1 MRPPGG
7 RWLSIRGGTS
17 ATGVN
22 EYSNAARAD
31 LESKRQGSE
40 PGGHFRVLM
49 HRTKQCCGKRQGP
62 AFAVEEISSG
72 GLQLG
77 EHLRRQPTLK
87 GSVSSARWPSS
98 ASRARAGSS
107 ASGCSRAS
115 TSASSRASPSSVSPA
130 GRLSSASRVRV
141 LRVWLRLGDRDGQS
155 LGPVRS
161 YPGTTRW
168 SGQRR
173 ARWFTT
179 ALSRFCHGHRPVVST
194 SSE

>member
-49 HRTKQCCGKRQGP
+49 HRTKQCCGKRQGQLSQSRRS
-62 AFAVEEISSG
+62 AAVGFSWASSCVG
-72 GLQLG
+72 S
-77 EHLRRQPTLK
+77 RPFK

-115 TSASSRASPSSVSPA
+115 TSASSRASPSPVSPA

-141 LRVWLRLGDRDGQS
+141 LRVWLRLGNRDGQS